1 MISLPAMGTAQESAW
16 LSLLDLA
23 ERHPHGWTLIGG
35 QMVHLHCAE
44 RGYAPQRPTSDADMV
59 VDARVPSVLGSV
71 TSTLV
76 GLGFEP
82 CTPSS
87 DGIQHRWTRGHAV
100 IDVLIPEGAG
110 ERTARRPSA
119 SGFPTVAAPGGTQAL
134 KRSETVEVRVGD
146 RTGTVRRPVLLSAM
160 IMKAAARLETT
171 GPARERHCHD
181 FAALAAV
188 MAAGDTATFALTS
201 KDKQRLRAMIT
212 RTRGMP
218 DALDENPMAGRRL
231 DRLEDLISRP

>member
-1 MISLPAMGTAQESAW
+1 MTVLPAMGPAQESAW
-16 LSLLDLA
+16 LALLDLT
-23 ERHPHGWTLIGG
+23 ERHPDDWVLIGG

-44 RGYAPQRPTSDADMV
+44 RGYSPQRPTTDADAV
-59 VDARVPSVLGSV
+59 VNARVPSALGSV

-76 GLGFEP
+76 ALGFEP
-82 CTPSS
+82 GVPSS
-87 DGIQHRWTRGHAV
+87 DGIQHRWTRGPAV

-110 ERTARRPSA
+110 ERAARRRSA

-134 KRSETVEVRVGD
+134 QRSETVAIQVGE
-146 RTGTVRRPVLLSAM
+146 RTGSVRRPVLLSAM

-171 GPARERHCHD
+171 GSGRDRHCHD

-188 MAAGDTATFALTS
+188 MSAGDTAAFALTP

-212 RTRGMP
+212 HTRGTRE
-218 DALDENPMAGRRL
+218 ALDENPMAERRL
-231 DRLEDLISRP
+231 DRLEDLINQP